1 MAQELF
7 VWVNGVL
14 VGQWSRSQNGVS
26 VFEYDRHWAQA
37 PNAFPLSVSLPIPI
51 AGGAIRGDAVRN
63 YFDNLLPDA
72 QTIRDRI
79 RKKFRTRN
87 TEAYELL
94 QAIGRDCIGAVQLLP
109 PGETPIGFDTIDS
122 EPMTPEQVDA
132 AITASLMGIV
142 PAHIPDEMPFR
153 ISLAGA
159 QEKIAL
165 LKYKGEWHLPKGATP
180 TSHILKLPM
189 GLIGGQG
196 GIDLRESVENEWL
209 CTKLLGAIGFKVPD
223 TSMEQIGPRKVLVV
237 ERFDR
242 LWIGDGEWLARLPQ
256 EDFCQVF
263 GLPSNKKYESDGG
276 PGMQAILSALEG
288 SQERDN
294 DRHTFLLANF
304 VFWLLAALDGHAKNF
319 SISLLSDGAYRM
331 TPLYDVLSF
340 WPFIGAGPGKTS
352 KKKASM
358 AMGVQSKNMHRKL
371 DDIQARHWKA
381 MADKAGLPEA
391 FGVMRQIC
399 EQIDTVFAL
408 VEAVLTPD
416 FPRHLFETIRAG
428 TCAQARLFLRQTKML
443 IEEWNT

>member
-1 MAQELF
+1 MPHELL
-7 VWVNGVL
+7 VWVNGTL
-14 VGQWSRSQNGVS
+14 VGQWSRSQTGVN
-26 VFEYDRHWAQA
+26 VFEYDRQWAQA
-37 PNAFPLSVSLPIPI
+37 MDTFPLSLSLPIPI
-51 AGGAIRGDAVRN
+51 AGGEIRGDAVRN

-72 QTIRDRI
+72 QNIRDRI

-109 PGETPIGFDTIDS
+109 PKEEPIGFATVDS
-122 EPMTPEQVDA
+122 EPMTLEQVDA
-132 AITASLMGIV
+132 AITASLMGV
-142 PAHIPDEMPFR
+142 FPAHIPDEMPFR

-165 LKYKGEWHLPKGATP
+165 LKYKGQWHSPKGATP

-196 GIDLRESVENEWL
+196 GMDLRESVENEWL
-209 CTKLLGAIGFKVPD
+209 CAKLLNAIGFSVPD
-223 TSMEQIGPRKVLVV
+223 TTMEQIGNRKVLVV

-242 LWIGDGEWLARLPQ
+242 LWIGDSEWLARLPQ

-263 GLPSNKKYESDGG
+263 GLASDKKYESDGG
-276 PGMQAILSALEG
+276 PGMQAILSKLEG
-288 SQERDN
+288 SQEREH
-294 DRHTFLLANF
+294 DRITFLLANF

-319 SISLLSDGAYRM
+319 SISLLAGGAYAM
-331 TPLYDVLSF
+331 TPIYDVLSF
-340 WPFIGAGPGKTS
+340 WPFIGTGPGKTS

-381 MADKAGLPEA
+381 ISDKVGLPQA
-391 FGVMRQIC
+391 FGAMRQIC
-399 EQIDTVFAL
+399 EQIDAAFAL
-408 VEAVLTPD
+408 VEELLTPD
-416 FPRHLFETIRAG
+416 FPAHLFETIRAG
-428 TCAQARLFLRQTKML
+428 TCNQARLFLRQAKMYD
-443 IEEWNT
+443 